1 VDTIPTSANKEDHV
15 SMSMHAALKAERALQ
30 LAINVIAVEI
40 LCACQAIDLLSPLT
54 SSPALMA
61 AHKTVRARVAA
72 LANDRS
78 PAPDLLAICDVIRSG
93 QLEYATGI
101 VVN

>member
-1 VDTIPTSANKEDHV
+1 
-15 SMSMHAALKAERALQ
+15 MHAALKAERALQ

-40 LCACQAIDLLSPLT
+40 LCACQAIDLLSPLQ

-61 AHKTVRARVAA
+61 THKIVRTRVPT
-72 LANDRS
+72 LTNDRS
-78 PAPDLLAICDVIRSG
+78 PAPDLVAICEFIRSG

>member
-30 LAINVIAVEI
+30 LVSNVISIEV
-40 LCACQAIDLLSPLT
+40 LCACQAIDLLAPLR
-54 SSPALMA
+54 SSAPLMR
-61 AHKTVRARVAA
+61 AHRAVRDHVPT
-72 LANDRS
+72 LVDDRS
-78 PAPDLLAICDVIRSG
+78 PAPDIDAITKLIRSG
-93 QLEYATGI
+93 RLEYATGA